1 MVTGIISADQRPTLE
16 TGPSRRNR
24 GDRAYHHKR
33 KIQINHNRFLGY
45 TKDADG
51 NLIIDPEQ
59 AEIVKRIY
67 REYLEGLSM
76 DKIAAGLERDGIL
89 TGAGGEK
96 WHTSTINKILRNEK
110 YIGDA
115 LLQKTYTTDFL
126 NKTRV
131 KNNGLVPQYYV
142 EGDHEAI
149 IPKNIYQQIQ
159 EELVR
164 RRVVKTSDN
173 GKKRSY
179 SCNHCFSQIVIF
191 GECGE
196 MFRRLHW
203 NNRGVKSIVWRCISR
218 LESTGLE
225 CHARTINELV
235 L

>member
-96 WHTSTINKILRNEK
+96 RTCYQYVSSILF
-110 YIGDA
+110 
-115 LLQKTYTTDFL
+115 LLLLDTFL
-126 NKTRV
+126 SIF
-131 KNNGLVPQYYV
+131 YV
-142 EGDHEAI
+142 
-149 IPKNIYQQIQ
+149 
-159 EELVR
+159 
-164 RRVVKTSDN
+164 
-173 GKKRSY
+173 
-179 SCNHCFSQIVIF
+179 
-191 GECGE
+191 
-196 MFRRLHW
+196 
-203 NNRGVKSIVWRCISR
+203 
-218 LESTGLE
+218 
-225 CHARTINELV
+225 
-235 L
+235 

>member
-89 TGAGGEK
+89 TGAGGKSGTQAPSTKFSETRN
-96 WHTSTINKILRNEK
+96 TSVMPCFKRPT
-110 YIGDA
+110 
-115 LLQKTYTTDFL
+115 LQTF
-126 NKTRV
+126 
-131 KNNGLVPQYYV
+131 
-142 EGDHEAI
+142 
-149 IPKNIYQQIQ
+149 
-159 EELVR
+159 
-164 RRVVKTSDN
+164 
-173 GKKRSY
+173 
-179 SCNHCFSQIVIF
+179 
-191 GECGE
+191 
-196 MFRRLHW
+196 
-203 NNRGVKSIVWRCISR
+203 
-218 LESTGLE
+218 
-225 CHARTINELV
+225 
-235 L
+235 

>member
-89 TGAGGEK
+89 TGAGWEK
-96 WHTSTINKILRNEK
+96 WHTSTINKILRN
-110 YIGDA
+110 
-115 LLQKTYTTDFL
+115 
-126 NKTRV
+126 
-131 KNNGLVPQYYV
+131 
-142 EGDHEAI
+142 
-149 IPKNIYQQIQ
+149 
-159 EELVR
+159 
-164 RRVVKTSDN
+164 
-173 GKKRSY
+173 
-179 SCNHCFSQIVIF
+179 
-191 GECGE
+191 
-196 MFRRLHW
+196 
-203 NNRGVKSIVWRCISR
+203 
-218 LESTGLE
+218 
-225 CHARTINELV
+225 
-235 L
+235 

>member
-89 TGAGGEK
+89 IGAGGESGTQAPSTK
-96 WHTSTINKILRNEK
+96 FSETRNTSVMPCFKRPT
-110 YIGDA
+110 
-115 LLQKTYTTDFL
+115 LQTF
-126 NKTRV
+126 
-131 KNNGLVPQYYV
+131 
-142 EGDHEAI
+142 
-149 IPKNIYQQIQ
+149 
-159 EELVR
+159 
-164 RRVVKTSDN
+164 
-173 GKKRSY
+173 
-179 SCNHCFSQIVIF
+179 
-191 GECGE
+191 
-196 MFRRLHW
+196 
-203 NNRGVKSIVWRCISR
+203 
-218 LESTGLE
+218 
-225 CHARTINELV
+225 
-235 L
+235 